1 MYIEIFYLFLKFSF
15 GLKSYKPKGA
25 NFGRSM
31 LSEARYFQGVIT
43 FGGSLLLSGGGGGGH
58 YFWRVATFGGSLLLE
73 RHYFQ
78 YFMVL

>member
-43 FGGSLLLSGGGGGGH
+43 FGGSLLLSGGGGE
-58 YFWRVATFGGSLLLE
+58 VITFGGSLLLE
-73 RHYFQ
+73 RHHFQ